1 MATSGQIFD
10 CRWKKKNKLMDRPGN
25 HTTKEEAI
33 IDDTEV
39 LPQYEDIYNYEENS
53 MNIPKKR
60 TFSVEYSK
68 GIRDKITR
76 ANSRHHIR
84 RNTLK
89 EEAKDAEK
97 IAQLENEQKFL
108 RDEIE
113 ELRLSL
119 KDQILM
125 KQQIHD
131 LHSDLIVRQNQF
143 QSTNNVAY
151 DRGEVS
157 HVVSFF

>member
-1 MATSGQIFD
+1 M
-10 CRWKKKNKLMDRPGN
+10 KNKLMDRTGN

-39 LPQYEDIYNYEENS
+39 SPHYEDIYDYEENS

-60 TFSVEYSK
+60 TFFIEYPK
-68 GIRDKITR
+68 GIRDKIIR

-84 RNTLK
+84 RHTLK

-108 RDEIE
+108 RDEIK

-119 KDQILM
+119 KDQSLM
-125 KQQIHD
+125 KQQIND
-131 LHSDLIVRQNQF
+131 LHSDLIIRKNQF
-143 QSTNNVAY
+143 QSTNNVTY

-157 HVVSFF
+157 HVVSFFHM